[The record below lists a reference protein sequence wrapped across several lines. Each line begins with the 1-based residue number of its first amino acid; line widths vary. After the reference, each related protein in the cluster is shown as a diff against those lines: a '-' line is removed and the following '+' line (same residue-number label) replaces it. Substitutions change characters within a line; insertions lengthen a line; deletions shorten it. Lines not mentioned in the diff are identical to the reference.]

1 MQFSNLDQRL
11 ARFEKAFDLGSDR
24 QVHDPSSP
32 DYPWRDQEDPFWT
45 PMTFREFLA
54 QNNAKLYP
62 NQIADLEQVVGTDPK
77 LAFSED
83 NPCPQQA
90 VLAVGKGGGKGYTVS
105 WFTTW
110 AIHVLLCLKCP
121 ATYLGQAIGEN
132 LDIVICSYNRAQAQS
147 VILHK
152 IKARMKACPWMKEA
166 IARITGVPFERYYEG
181 HFGAETIR
189 LPHDLTIWAL
199 AAGEGADGKNTL
211 IYLLDE
217 VGAWTSPV
225 KQNIAERIHDI
236 LKSSAQTRFKRRWRG
251 FIVSYPR
258 HSGDY
263 LMQLRRKYEAGEL
276 PNTYSVIRATWEWN
290 EAATRESLEDDYR
303 ENPEKAAQLY
313 ECDAPLSEDSYF
325 RSPEL
330 VPLHCSGA
338 TIETLRQYLDLP
350 DEQLEAIASLG
361 QNPIL
366 SVDSYG
372 DPLLDRRGF
381 PKLAGWFRGQKS
393 PAGDPYEYFAHLDPG
408 LSGDGFGF
416 AMGHLHQFDG
426 GFQPVIDL
434 AFRWTGRMFKDF
446 GTIRRMSWFVGV
458 PETQELVTAA
468 EVDFRTVRE
477 FIFFLRQARGFDL
490 GLVSFDRWNSAE
502 SVQELRKRDVPV
514 SLRVVNKEDYDE
526 FKNLVYNRQLRY
538 YGWPI
543 LIDECYKLQLVNGTK
558 IEAPRTRKGDG
569 VEFDSHKDVSDCVAA
584 IARRLSLL
592 RDESVEF
599 YTAPPVEDLFE
610 KAAQKKE
617 PVDVAASFEAT
628 SAMQQRILAEFF
640 NEG

>member
-1 MQFSNLDQRL
+1 MAVKDRAGELLQAIEAEFGFS
-11 ARFEKAFDLGSDR
+11 SDS
-24 QVHDPSSP
+24 VTDDDPN
-32 DYPWRDQEDPFWT
+32 YPWRDREDPFWT
-45 PMTFREFLA
+45 PMTFREFLT
-54 QNNAKLYP
+54 NELKVSLYP
-62 NQIADLEQVVGTDPK
+62 NQIADLEEVVGTDPK

-90 VLAVGKGGGKGYTVS
+90 VLAIGKGAGKGFTVS
-105 WFTTW
+105 CFTTW
-110 AIHVLLCLKCP
+110 AVHVLMCLKCP
-121 ATYLGQAIGEN
+121 ADYLGQFPGEN

-152 IKARMKACPWMKEA
+152 IKARMRSCKWMKEA
-166 IARITGVPFERYYEG
+166 IARITGIPFERYYNG
-181 HFGAETIR
+181 NFGAETIK

-263 LMQLRRKYEAGEL
+263 LMQLRKKYEAGDL
-276 PNTYSVIRATWEWN
+276 PNTYSVVRATWEWN
-290 EAATRESLEDDYR
+290 EAATRASLEDEYR

-338 TIETLRQYLDLP
+338 AIETLRQYLDLP
-350 DEQLEAIASLG
+350 DEQLQAIASLG

-366 SVDSYG
+366 NLDNYG
-372 DPLLDRRGF
+372 DPVLDRRGF
-381 PKLAGWFRGQKS
+381 PRLANWFRGQRS
-393 PAGDPYEYFAHLDPG
+393 PSGDPYEYFLHLDPG
-408 LSGDGFGF
+408 LSGDGFGL
-416 AMGHLHQFDG
+416 AMGHLHQFKEG
-426 GFQPVIDL
+426 VQPVIDL
-434 AFRWTGRMFKDF
+434 AFRWTGRMFRDF
-446 GTIRRMSWFVGV
+446 GTIKRMSWFPGI
-458 PETQELVTAA
+458 PEMEEQVVAA

-477 FIFFLRQARGFDL
+477 FLFFLRHARSFNL
-490 GLVSFDRWNSAE
+490 ALVTFDRWNSAE
-502 SVQELRKRDVPV
+502 SVQELRKRDIPV
-514 SLRVVNKEDYDE
+514 GLRIVSKEEYDE
-526 FKNLVYNRQLRY
+526 LKNLIYNRQLRY
-538 YGWPI
+538 YGWPV
-543 LIDECYKLQLVNGTK
+543 LIDECYKLQLVNDTK
-558 IEAPRTRKGDG
+558 IEAPRTRSGEGQD
-569 VEFDSHKDVSDCVAA
+569 FDSHKDVSDCVAEVA
-584 IARRLSLL
+584 WRLSSM
-592 RDESVEF
+592 REQGIDF
-599 YTAPPVEDLFE
+599 YQSPDIEDVLDRFS
-610 KAAQKKE
+610 KKE
-617 PVDVAASFEAT
+617 DDSKTLLTLGGASDT
-628 SAMQQRILAEFF
+628 QQKIMQEFF